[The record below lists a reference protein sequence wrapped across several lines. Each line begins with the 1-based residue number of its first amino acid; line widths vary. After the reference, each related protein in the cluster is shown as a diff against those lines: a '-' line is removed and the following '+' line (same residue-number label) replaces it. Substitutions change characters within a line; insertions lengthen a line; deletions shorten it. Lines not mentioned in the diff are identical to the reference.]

1 MAKKDADAAQDSAA
15 QQQPVMP
22 QMKILGQFVRDL
34 SFENIAAQK
43 SVQGAGQPDIQL
55 RVALDGGKRPTDM
68 QYDVIVNVTI
78 EAKTKGDAPEPIFRV
93 DLDYAGIF
101 HVDNVPEEQLHPYLM
116 IECPRMLFPFIRR
129 IVSDVTRDGG
139 YLPLNLD
146 TIDFVALY
154 RNELARKMTEQKADA

>member
-1 MAKKDADAAQDSAA
+1 MAKKDADVAQENGA
-15 QQQPVMP
+15 QTQPVMP

-43 SVQGAGQPDIQL
+43 SIQGAGQPDIQL
-55 RVALDGGKRPTDM
+55 RVALDGGKRQTEK
-68 QYDVIVNVTI
+68 QYDVIVKVTI
-78 EAKTKGDAPEPIFRV
+78 EAKTKSDTPEAIFRV

-101 HVDNVPEEQLHPYLM
+101 HIDNVPDEQLHPYLM

-154 RNELARKMTEQKADA
+154 RSEIARKMSEQKADA

>member
-55 RVALDGGKRPTDM
+55 RVTLDGGKRPTEK
-68 QYDVIVNVTI
+68 QYDVIVKVTI

-101 HVDNVPEEQLHPYLM
+101 HIDNVPEEQLHPYLM

-154 RNELARKMTEQKADA
+154 RNELARKMTEQQADA

>member
-55 RVALDGGKRPTDM
+55 RVALDGGKRPTEK
-68 QYDVIVNVTI
+68 QYDVIVKVTI

-101 HVDNVPEEQLHPYLM
+101 HIDNVPEEQLHPYLM

-154 RNELARKMTEQKADA
+154 RNELARKMTKQKADA

>member
-1 MAKKDADAAQDSAA
+1 
-15 QQQPVMP
+15 
-22 QMKILGQFVRDL
+22 
-34 SFENIAAQK
+34 
-43 SVQGAGQPDIQL
+43 
-55 RVALDGGKRPTDM
+55 
-68 QYDVIVNVTI
+68 
-78 EAKTKGDAPEPIFRV
+78 
-93 DLDYAGIF
+93 
-101 HVDNVPEEQLHPYLM
+101 VPEEQLHPYLM